1 LLKIKKMNP
10 GRKTTFDIIALTVTF
25 LLFLFCIG
33 TIMNRDNRKEGSM
46 DLFMAEPGF
55 YEKSNGCSLDVILSF
70 RHFST
75 YSLTNTEASNRLL
88 FAQIQSSIRNIVV
101 ANNSQK
107 GIHVKLNTKTRY
119 EDFIR
124 IIEICGIEKAGC
136 YIVDNYDV
144 WIMTGKNKAL
154 IERCPYRYMPDE

>member
-1 LLKIKKMNP
+1 MNP
-10 GRKTTFDIIALTVTF
+10 GRKITFDIIALTVTF

-33 TIMNRDNRKEGSM
+33 TILSRDNREEGCM
-46 DLFMAEPGF
+46 DLGMAEPGF
-55 YEKSNGCSLDVILSF
+55 YEKYTGCSFDFMLSF

-75 YSLTNTEASNRLL
+75 YSLTNVEATDRLL
-88 FAQIQSSIRNIVV
+88 FEQIQSSIRNIV
-101 ANNSQK
+101 ATDNSQK
-107 GIHVKLNTKTRY
+107 GIHVKFNTKTKY

-144 WIMTGKNKAL
+144 WIMTGKNKVL
-154 IERCPYRYMPDE
+154 IERCPYRLTGNE